1 MKEKLYKELS
11 EDKAFKKGMG
21 RQVKILKA
29 DRISVLTQ
37 PKVKKEIFKRLK
49 RTLPSKEIKMQILRK
64 LRNACQFLKWT
75 LYTRKKL

>member
-1 MKEKLYKELS
+1 MHSVNIQGVKEIKSKMKEKPHKELS

-37 PKVKKEIFKRLK
+37 SKVEKEIFKPLK
-49 RTLPSKEIKMQILRK
+49 RTLPSKEIKM
-64 LRNACQFLKWT
+64 
-75 LYTRKKL
+75 